1 MKPNLENII
10 FEEFVSIQTV
20 LKRFNLTAVTTG
32 GKGFGLVV
40 DKKGKCIGTISDGDI
55 RRALSKNTL
64 ASNIKG
70 IYNKKFSYISET
82 DSNNKVLR
90 LFENSIKKNNK
101 YLIFPVLNKK
111 KKIIDI
117 INYDDFLREKNSPS
131 TVKVKVPIR
140 ISFSGGGTDFSDY
153 INKNKSYILSST
165 IDKSVLVAA
174 QKNNKNKIF
183 IENHSNNKNYVI
195 DFKQLL
201 KKKRDLIENII
212 FYLKPKFGFKMIIK
226 SDVEP
231 GTGLGGSSALTMAVL
246 TCIKRLQ
253 NERIDDHYNL
263 INSAYKLERL
273 ISDIKGGWQDYYS
286 CYMGG
291 FNWIEMDKNNNLV
304 SAIKLTKKTIL
315 DLESNIL
322 LFRFGKKRD
331 SNLIQNKNI
340 NYASNNK
347 KKISKYYKYF
357 KENSLKMKKALIL
370 NNLGD
375 FSKLLDESWFLKT
388 KVTPHS
394 TNNNIKKIYKNL
406 KKIGTVSGKILGAG
420 NSGYLL
426 VYSDIQNH
434 SKIKKFLERKNFKNI
449 SFNFT
454 SKGMEVWES

>member
-1 MKPNLENII
+1 MNINLDSII
-10 FEEFVSIQTV
+10 FKETTSIKNV
-20 LKRFNLTAVTTG
+20 LNRFNISAVNTS
-32 GKGFGLVV
+32 GKGFGMVV
-40 DKKGKCIGTISDGDI
+40 DKKGTCIGTISDGDI
-55 RRALSKNTL
+55 RRALSKNKIN
-64 ASNIKG
+64 ASIKG
-70 IYNKKFSYISET
+70 IYNKKFSYITET
-82 DSNNKVLR
+82 ASTNRVLR
-90 LFENSIKKNNK
+90 FFENAIKQNNR

-117 INYDDFLREKNSPS
+117 INYDDFLREKNSPN

-153 INKNKSYILSST
+153 INKNKAYILSST
-165 IDKSVLVAA
+165 IDKSVFIAA
-174 QKNNKNKIF
+174 QKIKKKKIF
-183 IENHSNNKNYVI
+183 VENHPNNKNYVI
-195 DFKQLL
+195 ELKKLS

-212 FYLKPKFGFKMIIK
+212 FYLKPQFGFKMIIK

-231 GTGLGGSSALTMAVL
+231 GTGLGGSSALTLAIL

-273 ISDIKGGWQDYYS
+273 VSKIKGGWQDYYS

-315 DLESNIL
+315 DLESNML

-331 SNLIQNKNI
+331 SNSIQQKNI
-340 NYASNNK
+340 NFTNKNK

-370 NNLGD
+370 NKLDD

-388 KVTPHS
+388 KVTPYS
-394 TNNNIKKIYKNL
+394 TNLKIKKIYNNL
-406 KKIGTVSGKILGAG
+406 KLKGMIGGKILGAG
-420 NSGYLL
+420 STGYLL
-426 VYSDIQNH
+426 VYSNIQNH
-434 SKIKKFLERKNFKNI
+434 LKIKNFLERMKFMHTP
-449 SFNFT
+449 FNFT
-454 SKGMEVWES
+454 SSGLEVWEA